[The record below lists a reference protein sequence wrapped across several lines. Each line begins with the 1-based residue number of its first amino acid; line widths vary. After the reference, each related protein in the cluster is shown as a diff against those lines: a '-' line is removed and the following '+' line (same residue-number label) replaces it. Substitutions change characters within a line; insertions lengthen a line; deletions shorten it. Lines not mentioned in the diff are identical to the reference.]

1 MMTLG
6 AVGAFGFHDFAPHE
20 VIGLYAKAGCTAVQ
34 AYRNRERIIPAEE
47 IVRICDDLAVRISS
61 LHAHFGDDLDPS
73 SEDESIRAATLA
85 EYEREAAYCGELGA
99 AMMVIHPSPPRAPQG
114 DVNRRHAQ
122 LQRSIEDFARLG
134 EQTGVV
140 CAIENM
146 PPYHPVGADV
156 RRLVAMVAGV
166 GSHHVQFLLD
176 FGHAH
181 MTCGIVT
188 AIEAAGPHLLHT
200 HVHDN
205 DGTHDTHLLPFRGTM
220 PWDEARAALHAR
232 GYDGEFMLEVFES
245 ADDLRRLLTEEWRRN
260 IRAILDNG
268 R

>member
-1 MMTLG
+1 MTLG
-6 AVGAFGFHDFAPHE
+6 AVGAFGFHDFDPPE
-20 VIGLYAKAGCTAVQ
+20 VVGLYAKAGCTVIQ
-34 AYRNRERIIPAEE
+34 AYRNRERVVPAEE
-47 IVRICDDLAVRISS
+47 ILRVCDDCAVRVSS

-85 EYEREAAYCGELGA
+85 EYEREAAYCAELGA
-99 AMMVIHPSPPRAPQG
+99 GMMVIHPSPPRAPEG

-122 LQRSIEDFARLG
+122 LQRSLDDFAMLG
-134 EQTGVV
+134 ERTGVV
-140 CAIENM
+140 CALENM

-156 RRLVAMVAGV
+156 RRLVEAVARA
-166 GSHHVQFLLD
+166 GSEHVQFLLD

-181 MTCGIVT
+181 MAGGIVA
-188 AIEAAGPHLLHT
+188 AIEAAGPHLQHT

-205 DGTHDTHLLPFRGTM
+205 DGTHDTHLLPYRGTL
-220 PWDEARAALHAR
+220 PWDEARRALHTC

-245 ADDLRRLLTEEWRRN
+245 ADDLRRLLTEEWQGR
-260 IRAILDNG
+260 IRAILDSG